1 MRYIRRIVCAVFLSL
16 AANIPFLYYHQII
29 PEKGGFFCI
38 LLLVLGVLLLNIVP
52 AFSHQK
58 IPGKRLRI
66 CADGCELLIYFLMS
80 VTMSAVSLMIMI
92 PVAFPEDKM
101 VWFMD
106 LICVVVVEA
115 AVFFSGMVRVYL
127 TSSQI
132 GVKWRTIGILCGWIP
147 IVHLVVLVKIIRMA
161 MEEWEFESGKIMQA
175 QERRDEK
182 LCQTRYP
189 ILLVHGV
196 FFRDYKYFNYWG
208 RIPKELKAHGA
219 MIFYGDHQSA
229 ASVADSGRELADR
242 VREIVAQTGCQK
254 VNIIAHSKGGL
265 DSRYAISRLGIGGSV
280 ASLTTVNTPHRGCI
294 FAEYLLEKIPQRM
307 KDKVAEGYNAAL
319 RKLGDNNPD
328 FLAAVTDLTA
338 YACKTFNQN
347 VPDIPGVY
355 YQSVGS
361 KLNMASGG
369 RFPLNFS
376 HQLVRYFDGPNDGL
390 VAESS
395 FMWGED
401 YTFLTTRGKR
411 GISHGDV
418 IDLNRENIR
427 DFDVREFYV
436 ELVNGLKERGY

>member
-1 MRYIRRIVCAVFLSL
+1 M
-16 AANIPFLYYHQII
+16 
-29 PEKGGFFCI
+29 
-38 LLLVLGVLLLNIVP
+38 
-52 AFSHQK
+52 
-58 IPGKRLRI
+58 
-66 CADGCELLIYFLMS
+66 
-80 VTMSAVSLMIMI
+80 
-92 PVAFPEDKM
+92 
-101 VWFMD
+101 
-106 LICVVVVEA
+106 
-115 AVFFSGMVRVYL
+115 
-127 TSSQI
+127 
-132 GVKWRTIGILCGWIP
+132 
-147 IVHLVVLVKIIRMA
+147 
-161 MEEWEFESGKIMQA
+161 
-175 QERRDEK
+175 
-182 LCQTRYP
+182 
-189 ILLVHGV
+189 
-196 FFRDYKYFNYWG
+196 
-208 RIPKELKAHGA
+208 
-219 MIFYGDHQSA
+219 
-229 ASVADSGRELADR
+229 
-242 VREIVAQTGCQK
+242 
-254 VNIIAHSKGGL
+254 
-265 DSRYAISRLGIGGSV
+265 
-280 ASLTTVNTPHRGCI
+280 
-294 FAEYLLEKIPQRM
+294 
-307 KDKVAEGYNAAL
+307 AEGYNAAL